1 MVTNY
6 HISDYLCL
14 NIVCRTGLR
23 FFIFWYVAQRQWV
36 VRHDILGQDISPM
49 SRTSGPLET
58 ELTCRP
64 ETLVNIPPTDNVEH
78 PRRL

>member
-1 MVTNY
+1 MNTNY

-23 FFIFWYVAQRQWV
+23 FSIFWYVARQQWV
-36 VRHDILGQDISPM
+36 VRYDILGQGISPM
-49 SRTSGPLET
+49 SWTSGPLQT

-64 ETLVNIPPTDNVEH
+64 KTLVPYH
-78 PRRL
+78 PLTMCNTPEG